1 MLYQTLSICQERGR
15 REPRGVVL
23 QPCAYNPSPALSG
36 DKKKYIRQN
45 KSSLE
50 PQKERRLHEAG
61 KNSPEGWSTGNPV
74 STEAPQTLRLGKGL
88 SALETGSPPPP
99 PPPHS
104 SQTAH
109 CRVRPEGLVQ
119 RESSE
124 ETQRSWSRKVRGK
137 SSLGSTPLSQAFLW
151 ERPHTRTR
159 QVRVHRS
166 ECTSSPHLT
175 PSGYEL
181 GIQKGRCE
189 GVWYSGPSSLSGLQ
203 GMPLF
208 SWPLT
213 GV

>member
-1 MLYQTLSICQERGR
+1 MGQIALSDFEYLPREREEGA
-15 REPRGVVL
+15 PGVVL
-23 QPCAYNPSPALSG
+23 QPCAYNPGPALSG

-50 PQKERRLHEAG
+50 PRKERRLHEAG

-74 STEAPQTLRLGKGL
+74 STEAPQTLRLGMGL

-124 ETQRSWSRKVRGK
+124 ETQRSWSRKVQGK

-159 QVRVHRS
+159 QVRVRGKS
-166 ECTSSPHLT
+166 ES
-175 PSGYEL
+175 
-181 GIQKGRCE
+181 
-189 GVWYSGPSSLSGLQ
+189 
-203 GMPLF
+203 
-208 SWPLT
+208 T
-213 GV
+213 GVSAHRVPI